1 MKISYVNLNRD
12 HILPALAAKSPYLGI
27 HLVDGLYI
35 SSLNNEVFVPE
46 EDICEVVQDLNL
58 LPLRV
63 KDKRGGIQ
71 QLLCPY
77 LGSAALLIKGLFDE
91 KAFSPKRSIDYI
103 KAKGKTFA
111 EGVVG
116 SLCGHSKKCKI
127 GGNRSTVVWSNKV
140 EIDNQSSNLLVVNSP
155 GARFFNCSNLIVLNC
170 PGGIFNSENN
180 KLYHEGKVVDDDE
193 VFIAEFQTLFGDY
206 DYEITLSFEET
217 VRAKLGNT
225 PLLLEQLRRT
235 GQLDIGLN
243 DLT

>member
-1 MKISYVNLNRD
+1 MKITTATLNRD

-27 HLVDGLYI
+27 HLVNGLYI

-46 EDICEVVQDLNL
+46 RDICKVVQGLNL

-77 LGSAALLIKGLFDE
+77 LGSAALLIEGLFDE

-103 KAKGKTFA
+103 KARGKTFA

-127 GGNRSTVVWSNKV
+127 GGNRSTVVWSNKI

-155 GARFFNCSNLIVLNC
+155 EARFFNCSNLIVLNC
-170 PGGIFNSENN
+170 PGGIFSGESN
-180 KLYHEGKVVDDDE
+180 KLYYEGKVVDDE
-193 VFIAEFQTLFGDY
+193 LSIPEFENLFGDY
-206 DYEITLSFEET
+206 DYEIVLSFEET

-225 PLLLEQLRRT
+225 PALLRQLQTT
-235 GQLDIGLN
+235 GNLDIGLN